1 MNFQSLF
8 KEYTPVEYGDFFR
21 LYRINNRGYVIYC
34 NENNVICCMEL
45 LKVNL
50 EEMKI
55 AKSFPC
61 LFIAADNK

>member
-21 LYRINNRGYVIYC
+21 LYRINNRGYLIYC

-45 LKVNL
+45 SQVSQVLK
-50 EEMKI
+50 
-55 AKSFPC
+55 
-61 LFIAADNK
+61 